1 MMGFF
6 VLRVDDLL
14 RTTESRGNWKTT
26 HASPD
31 TTQTTFFSI
40 EKTST
45 HYRNPSYVD
54 HNNTYHLANP
64 SFYIHD

>member
-26 HASPD
+26 HTSPD
-31 TTQTTFFSI
+31 TTQTI

-45 HYRNPSYVD
+45 HTEIPITSTTTIPITLFLHIR
-54 HNNTYHLANP
+54 LKL
-64 SFYIHD
+64 